1 MRLRDIR
8 QLPKVTQAVRA
19 EPAEPGEPMSAMTLG
34 TRARKTLTG
43 ETKVDDA
50 HSHSEI
56 VPEAPLRSPQFP
68 RSQMKTLF

>member
-1 MRLRDIR
+1 
-8 QLPKVTQAVRA
+8 
-19 EPAEPGEPMSAMTLG
+19 MSAMTLG